1 MSRGRGGSRPG
12 VEPLTA
18 NLTWQA
24 FADAIPDLVVRIDKS
39 GIIVYASLAARTLG
53 YEPQDLIGRKTV
65 EFVHPE
71 DLASHQTIAAALFS
85 GTPAPATVRREHRF
99 RRKDGGWVW
108 LRGNPAILPRVEG
121 QPIEVLNILRDVTRE
136 VTTAQAGRRK
146 LQQALEQAEQAA
158 VAKSQFLSNM
168 SHEIRT
174 PLTAVI
180 GFAGLLAERDNLD
193 EDAARYVARI
203 GGAGRSLLAIVNDV
217 LDFAK
222 LEAGQMTFQ
231 PRPASAIAA
240 AREVLELYALQA
252 AEKSIDLRFEA
263 APDVPE
269 YVTIDADRLRQ
280 ILLGLLGNAVKFTAR
295 GGVTLRLGYDAGA
308 ATLFAEVA
316 DTGPG
321 IAAAQRETLFQHFTQ
336 GDSSSTRAKG
346 GAGLGLAIAHGLA
359 TGMGGRLSVR
369 SRLGRGATFRL
380 ELPAAPAELAAIPA
394 AGDVALD
401 VFLGLRVLVV
411 DDNDNNRELARAILE
426 QFGVEVTEAPNGL
439 EAIDLA
445 QRAPFDVILMDMRMP
460 GLDGRATLAAIRER
474 PGPNRDMPILAFS
487 ADNIGDAPDMAHLDE
502 FQGRVIKPIEP
513 SAMLAAIAQAVG
525 ADAACVM
532 EDADATAA

>member
-1 MSRGRGGSRPG
+1 M
-12 VEPLTA
+12 TA

-24 FADAIPDLVVRIDKS
+24 FADAIPDLVVRIDGS
-39 GIIVYASLAARTLG
+39 GTIVYASSAAHTLG
-53 YEPQDLIGRKTV
+53 YEPADLVGRKV
-65 EFVHPE
+65 AEFVHPE

-99 RRKDGGWVW
+99 HRKAGGWVW
-108 LRGNPAILPRVEG
+108 LRGNPSILPHVEG
-121 QPIEVLNILRDVTRE
+121 EPVEVLNILRDVTRE

-146 LQQALEQAEQAA
+146 LQQALEKAEQAT

-193 EDAARYVARI
+193 EDAARYVGRI

-252 AEKSIDLRFEA
+252 AEKSVDLRFEA
-263 APDVPE
+263 AADVPE
-269 YVTIDADRLRQ
+269 FVTIDADRLRQ

-295 GGVTLRLGYDAGA
+295 GGVTLRLGYDPRD
-308 ATLFAEVA
+308 ATLFAEVV

-321 IAAAQRETLFQHFTQ
+321 IAATQRETLFQHFTQ

-359 TGMGGRLSVR
+359 TGMGGRLTVR

-380 ELPAAPAELAAIPA
+380 ELPAAPAELLAMPA
-394 AGDVALD
+394 AGDLALD
-401 VFLGLRVLVV
+401 VFLGLRALVV

-445 QRAPFDVILMDMRMP
+445 GRAPFDVILMDMRMP

-487 ADNIGDAPDMAHLDE
+487 ADNIGDAPDMADLDE

-525 ADAACVM
+525 ADSAFMM
-532 EDADATAA
+532 EDADAAAA

>member
-1 MSRGRGGSRPG
+1 MPQGRGGSCAG
-12 VEPLTA
+12 VETLTA
-18 NLTWQA
+18 DLTWQA

-39 GIIVYASLAARTLG
+39 GTIVYASTAARTLG
-53 YEPQDLIGRKTV
+53 YEPGDLVGRSAA
-65 EFVHPE
+65 ELVHPE
-71 DLASHQTIAAALFS
+71 DLASHQAIVAALFS
-85 GTPAPATVRREHRF
+85 GTTAPATVRREHRF
-99 RRKDGGWVW
+99 RQSDGSWLW
-108 LRGNPAILPRVEG
+108 LRGNPAILPHAEG
-121 QPIEVLNILRDVTRE
+121 EPIEVINVLRDVTRE
-136 VTTAQAGRRK
+136 VITAQAGRGK
-146 LQQALEQAEQAA
+146 LQEALEQAEQAA
-158 VAKSQFLSNM
+158 LAKSQFLSNM

-193 EDAARYVARI
+193 DEAARYVARI

-222 LEAGQMTFQ
+222 LEAGQMTFH
-231 PRPASAIAA
+231 PRPASAITV

-252 AEKSIDLRFEA
+252 VEKSIDLCFDA
-263 APDVPE
+263 AAEVPE
-269 YVTIDADRLRQ
+269 HVTIDADRLRQ

-295 GGVTLRLGYDAGA
+295 GGVTLRLGYDARA
-308 ATLFAEVA
+308 AMLLVDVA

-321 IAAAQRETLFQHFTQ
+321 IPAAQRETLFQHFTQ

-359 TGMGGRLSVR
+359 TAMGGRLSVR

-380 ELPAAPAELAAIPA
+380 ELPAEPADPVAMPATGDLAP
-394 AGDVALD
+394 D
-401 VFLGLRVLVV
+401 VFFGLRILVV
-411 DDNDNNRELARAILE
+411 DDNDNNRELARAILT
-426 QFGVEVTEAPNGL
+426 QFGVEVTEAANGL

-487 ADNIGDAPDMAHLDE
+487 ADNIGDAPDMARLDE

-513 SAMLAAIAQAVG
+513 SALLTAIAQAVG
-525 ADAACVM
+525 ADSAFVM
-532 EDADATAA
+532 EGPDAAAA